1 MTDEEALAFG
11 VAFREGRR
19 KQAVIS
25 EAALTYLLQDRS
37 RPHRLTIDGI
47 PENAHVVGVSFE
59 GMWGNLVM
67 SVVSPD
73 FERVPANEFPPRI
86 HVDFHI
92 TPVKENDDAS

>member
-47 PENAHVVGVSFE
+47 PGNAHVVGVSFDWE
-59 GMWGNLVM
+59 WGNIIM
-67 SVVSPD
+67 NVVSPE

-86 HVDFHI
+86 YVEFHI